1 MRVLFLITILFMT
14 ENCIAQ
20 RKEDI
25 QFLYQS
31 KYYVNSEVIGYTIYD
46 SKSTQYTVYE
56 NLPSSKIDKK
66 VKISLSKNELISLH
80 KLYKSLNLPER
91 KMCIYDNNGKLSGEI
106 TITFNQKY
114 NNDIL
119 KCFNEE
125 NKEKP
130 LLVISQF
137 LKFLKSKKEY
147 KEAFSE
153 EFLAK

>member
-1 MRVLFLITILFMT
+1 MRVLFLIAILFTT

-31 KYYVNSEVIGYTIYD
+31 KHYMNSEIIGYSIYD
-46 SKSTQYTVYE
+46 SKSNLYTVYE

-66 VKISLSKNELISLH
+66 VKIPLPKNELDSLH
-80 KLYKSLNLPER
+80 ELYKSIDLAEK
-91 KMCIYDNNGKLSGEI
+91 KMCIYDNYGRLSGEI
-106 TITFNQKY
+106 TIRFDKKY
-114 NNDIL
+114 NNNTL

-125 NKEKP
+125 DKEKP

-147 KEAFSE
+147 KEAFNH
-153 EFLAK
+153 EFLVK